1 MSSKQKQ
8 DSIKTAKNKLQNKL
22 NSLKIKKKETPK
34 IKECEPTEDTQNKD
48 LLTRQVRS
56 NL

>member
-8 DSIKTAKNKLQNKL
+8 DSIAAKNKLQNKL